1 MVSGLITLWQIDGG
15 KVKAVEEEIF
25 FFFLGFLLNRK
36 VSYMK
41 RINSSRNI
49 LYEKK
54 QLNLC

>member
-1 MVSGLITLWQIDGG
+1 MASGLITLWQIDGG
-15 KVKAVEEEIF
+15 KVKAVEEEF

-36 VSYMK
+36 VSYVK

-49 LYEKK
+49 LYEKR